1 MIDQNCANIIG
12 LALDALGAVVLT
24 YGLVITKKDALKLG
38 VTRWA
43 GQTDEENLKL
53 PQVQDRLRQSRN
65 AVIGMVL
72 LVLGFIFQIVG
83 SWPR

>member
-12 LALDALGAVVLT
+12 LALDALGAVFLT
-24 YGLVITKKDALKLG
+24 YGLVITKKEALKLG

-72 LVLGFIFQIVG
+72 LVLGFIFQIYG